1 VTKDSTVPAQA
12 GSINASISSLV
23 RSRVAA
29 TAAAPPSTTRQI
41 LLDDIAPSPYQPPG
55 RRAPTDEEVLA
66 LADDML
72 IRKQLMNIV
81 VRPRGAQFELMAG
94 ERRWR
99 AFQLNRARV
108 PPDRRAEWETI
119 RADVREASDVDAAD
133 IVAVE
138 NLQREQ
144 LSDLD
149 EAFTYAQ
156 LMDLHQFNQAK
167 QLADHIKRPA
177 RTIQRLLQIHRAP
190 DFIKDAMMRGLLVEV
205 GQGEAATK
213 THRRLDKEPALVFL
227 RLYEVF
233 GRQRDPGLQ
242 READEARE
250 ALAQARTAVAEA
262 SDDDAKD
269 AARKRLEKAQALAER
284 AARKAVR
291 EAERRAEARVA
302 GAIQRALKEGWGF
315 RHVEN
320 FYKTYAEPPAAG
332 AQATGAI
339 ADGEDQG
346 TTRPR
351 SAPPLYV
358 EDGRRLVIHRDRIA
372 RAGVEEKEQLAA
384 VLRGLLNALQ
394 AARAAENAEAA
405 SVNVDVR

>member
-1 VTKDSTVPAQA
+1 VTKDSIVPAQT
-12 GSINASISSLV
+12 GSINAGISSLV

-29 TAAAPPSTTRQI
+29 AAAAPPSTTRQI
-41 LLDDIAPSPYQPPG
+41 LLDDIVPSPYQPPG

-72 IRKQLMNIV
+72 IRKQLMNVV

-99 AFQLNRARV
+99 ACQLNRARV
-108 PPDRRAEWETI
+108 SPDRRAEWETI

-156 LMDLHQFNQAK
+156 LMDLHQFTQAK
-167 QLADHIKRPA
+167 QLADHLKRPV

-190 DFIKDAMMRGLLVEV
+190 DFIKDAMMKGLLVEAA
-205 GQGEAATK
+205 QGEAVAK

-250 ALAQARTAVAEA
+250 ALTQARTAVTEG
-262 SDDDAKD
+262 SDEDAKD
-269 AARKRLEKAQALAER
+269 ATRKRLDKAHALAER
-284 AARKAVR
+284 AARRVIR
-291 EAERRAEARVA
+291 EAERRAEARVG
-302 GAIQRALKEGWGF
+302 GAIERALREDWSL
-315 RHVEN
+315 RHVET
-320 FYKTYAEPPAAG
+320 FYKSYADAPAPGGVPPAPSDRPTPAAG
-332 AQATGAI
+332 
-339 ADGEDQG
+339 
-346 TTRPR
+346 
-351 SAPPLYV
+351 SAERGVLFA
-358 EDGRRLVIHRDRIA
+358 EDGHRLVVHRDRFTSA
-372 RAGVEEKEQLAA
+372 GADEKARLAGVLRAVLEQLQPERAGSEVEAVSSVSADAA
-384 VLRGLLNALQ
+384 
-394 AARAAENAEAA
+394 
-405 SVNVDVR
+405 